1 MSSSLA
7 ISAASSSDKMTTTI
21 TSTSTSITV
30 KDTETATTIAETAN
44 LATSLMDE
52 SGGDGVGGGHS
63 LSTETMLA
71 TQTITNTNINPNT
84 NANANSNTSGNKS
97 TNSLL
102 TSVQSNQTN
111 MAGQKL
117 TNGGSMTRNGGFCG
131 ALQRA
136 PPTMPS
142 ALARRLV
149 NKENYGLGKVTQ
161 RAVAAI

>member
-1 MSSSLA
+1 M
-7 ISAASSSDKMTTTI
+7 
-21 TSTSTSITV
+21 

-52 SGGDGVGGGHS
+52 SGGGGGGGHS

-71 TQTITNTNINPNT
+71 TQTITNTNTNPNT
-84 NANANSNTSGNKS
+84 NANSNTNGNKS

-149 NKENYGLGKVTQ
+149 NKDNYGLGKVTQ
-161 RAVAAI
+161 GAVAAI